1 MHLENVV
8 KGYAEVY
15 FEDKECAGCV
25 QLEEI
30 DVGIDYKKDELM
42 TAKRWFA
49 YKAVKPSNLSAFSAS
64 WGRSSYLRVGRFNT
78 GYETR
83 RDAINALAYV
93 CGVDISE

>member
-1 MHLENVV
+1 MRLKNVE

-15 FEDKECAGCV
+15 FEDKECAGYV
-25 QLEEI
+25 QLEEV

-49 YKAVKPSNLSAFSAS
+49 YKTVKPSNLSAS
-64 WGRSSYLRVGRFNT
+64 WERLRYLRVGRFST

-83 RDAINALAYV
+83 RDAINALAYD
-93 CGVDISE
+93 CGVNISE

>member
-1 MHLENVV
+1 MHLKNVE

-15 FEDKECAGCV
+15 FEDKECAGYV

-49 YKAVKPSNLSAFSAS
+49 YKTVKPSNLSTS
-64 WGRSSYLRVGRFNT
+64 WRRSSCLRVGRFNT

-83 RDAINALAYV
+83 KDAIKALADD

>member
-1 MHLENVV
+1 MRLKNVE

-15 FEDKECAGCV
+15 FDDKECAGYV

-30 DVGIDYKKDELM
+30 NVGIDYKKDELM

-49 YKAVKPSNLSAFSAS
+49 YKTVKPSNWSAS
-64 WGRSSYLRVGRFNT
+64 WGSLRYLRVGRFNT

-83 RDAINALAYV
+83 RAAINALAYD

>member
-1 MHLENVV
+1 MHLKNVE

-49 YKAVKPSNLSAFSAS
+49 YKAVKPSNLSTS
-64 WGRSSYLRVGRFNT
+64 WRRSSYLRVGRFNT

-83 RDAINALAYV
+83 RAAINALAYV

>member
-1 MHLENVV
+1 MHLKNVE

-15 FEDKECAGCV
+15 FEDEKCAGYV

-49 YKAVKPSNLSAFSAS
+49 YKTVKPSNLSTS
-64 WGRSSYLRVGRFNT
+64 WGRLRYLRVGRFNT

-83 RDAINALAYV
+83 RAAINALAYD